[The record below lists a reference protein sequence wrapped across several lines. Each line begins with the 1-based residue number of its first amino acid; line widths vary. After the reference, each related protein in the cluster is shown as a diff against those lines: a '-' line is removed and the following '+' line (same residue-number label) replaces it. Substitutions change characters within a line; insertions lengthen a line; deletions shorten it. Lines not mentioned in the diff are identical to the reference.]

1 MPKVVHISMAF
12 HGRIYIILYL
22 YLLYVYIYVCVMGVY
37 IYDIKKSKQDVA
49 EHVSITFNPM

>member
-12 HGRIYIILYL
+12 HGCIYIILYL
-22 YLLYVYIYVCVMGVY
+22 YLIYVYIYVCVMGVY

-49 EHVSITFNPM
+49 EHVAITLNPM

>member
-12 HGRIYIILYL
+12 HGCIYIYILYI
-22 YLLYVYIYVCVMGVY
+22 YVCVCVMGVY

>member
-1 MPKVVHISMAF
+1 MPKVVHISMAL
-12 HGRIYIILYL
+12 HGCIYIKLIYILY
-22 YLLYVYIYVCVMGVY
+22 IYMCVCVMGVY